1 MKKSIVAMLSITA
14 LATVANAEV
23 WEGTAGTPF
32 EADGMVVG
40 GSFFASDNELG
51 TTGNGTYFW
60 YAATNGTFYAGPFG
74 VYTNADNSGAYSGTR
89 PAIAGN
95 ANTTSKYLSIDTEG
109 ERLYRRF
116 GGTKLNENAYIG
128 GDNDFSVGTFTQYDV
143 TSTIYFD
150 SLVQFTVNEDE
161 APTTQAGDKLAV
173 WLQGG
178 ETTNLVVTAGYV
190 SDSGT
195 ITPTNY
201 VIDAVTVEPA
211 TWYRLTIEAFP
222 LTAEGTEASNRY
234 LGFRVRIDGNYLSTD
249 QAKMGGTVGQCVGEM
264 GGANVVEVSAD
275 EMLKL
280 FPSLV
285 VASSDD
291 DNCGNLSCVVF
302 EGTGAVDDLTFTDTD
317 PFGGVEPPPAEPG
330 YVEGGRTNTY
340 SDATAFVAA
349 FKSGKVLALPEG
361 WVFNAQTGEI
371 GPENGTAFATV
382 PTYYNVAADGTISL
396 NETVVKP
403 VLGTTEGTGD
413 DPDTEPI
420 TVGAT
425 TVTLNVT
432 NGKAGLYYGVRKY
445 ATLGGASSDT
455 WNQTAQTTDGNV
467 TLTVDKTANATAE
480 FYQVIVTDIAPAA
493 PTPEPG
499 N

>member
-1 MKKSIVAMLSITA
+1 MLSITA

-23 WEGTAGTPF
+23 SVLLEPTGTHFEGTTIGAPLYANCDDSGVYSETEGPF
-32 EADGMVVG
+32 
-40 GSFFASDNELG
+40 
-51 TTGNGTYFW
+51 FW
-60 YAATNGTFYAGPFG
+60 YASTNWTAETAQADTTTQFGT
-74 VYTNADNSGAYSGTR
+74 YTNFWGEYSRDR
-89 PAIAGN
+89 PEIAGR
-95 ANTTSKYLSIDTEG
+95 ADTTNRCLLIDTEG
-109 ERLYRRF
+109 GRLFRRI
-116 GGTKLNENAYIG
+116 GGTMDSGEGIAK
-128 GDNDFSVGTFTQYDV
+128 FPKYDV

-161 APTTQAGDKLAV
+161 APTIKTGDKLAV
-173 WLQGG
+173 WLKGG
-178 ETTNLVVTAGYV
+178 ETTNLVVTAGWL
-190 SDSGT
+190 DNQGGL
-195 ITPTNY
+195 TPTNY
-201 VIDAVTVEPA
+201 VISTSIASIEPG
-211 TWYRLTIEAFP
+211 TWHRLTIEMFKISSA
-222 LTAEGTEASNRY
+222 ASAQP
-234 LGFRVRIDGNYLSTD
+234 LGFRVFIDGAVVSSEEGPGDVASYLELAEATMAEGIS
-249 QAKMGGTVGQCVGEM
+249 AY
-264 GGANVVEVSAD
+264 VSA
-275 EMLKL
+275 KTL

-285 VASSDD
+285 DGSGSNA
-291 DNCGNLSCVVF
+291 NTLSCVAF
-302 EGTGAVDDLTFTDTD
+302 EGTGAVDDLTFTPND

-330 YVEGGRTNTY
+330 YVEDGRTNTC

-361 WVFNAQTGEI
+361 WVFDAQTGYI

-445 ATLGGASSDT
+445 ATLGGTSSDS
-455 WNQTAQTTDGNV
+455 WNTTAQAEDGNV

-493 PTPEPG
+493 PTAEPAG
-499 N
+499 E

>member
-14 LATVANAEV
+14 LATVANADPFTAPT
-23 WEGTAGTPF
+23 GTHFNTTTPGEPF
-32 EADGMVVG
+32 YGFLDDG
-40 GSFFASDNELG
+40 GSNTGPFYWFAATDVVYYCESQF
-51 TTGNGTYFW
+51 GTYTNTADIGS
-60 YAATNGTFYAGPFG
+60 YTGDRPEIATNYVGQY
-74 VYTNADNSGAYSGTR
+74 DR
-89 PAIAGN
+89 C
-95 ANTTSKYLSIDTEG
+95 LSIDTEG
-109 ERLYRRF
+109 GRLYRRM
-116 GGTKLNENAYIG
+116 A
-128 GDNDFSVGTFTQYDV
+128 GDTEPANGVDTFPQYDV
-143 TSTIYFD
+143 TSSLFFD

-161 APTTQAGDKLAV
+161 APTIQTGDKLAV
-173 WLQGG
+173 WLKGG
-178 ETTNLVVTAGYV
+178 ETTNLVITAGYV
-190 SDSGT
+190 DSSGVV
-195 ITPTNY
+195 TPTNY
-201 VIDAVTVEPA
+201 VIDTAVKNVLPGV
-211 TWYRLTIEAFP
+211 WHRLTIESFL
-222 LTAEGTEASNRY
+222 LTDNADAGNGY
-234 LGFRVRIDGNYLSTD
+234 IGFRVRIDGDYLTTT
-249 QAKMGGTVGQCVGEM
+249 QAKMNGLLADCVGEM
-264 GGANVVEVSAD
+264 SGAQTID
-275 EMLKL
+275 EPTAEEWQKL
-280 FPSLV
+280 FPSLA
-285 VASSDD
+285 VANGEVA
-291 DNCGNLSCVVF
+291 NCDTLSCVAF
-302 EGTGAVDDLTFTDTD
+302 EGTGAVDDLTFTPND

-330 YVEGGRTNTY
+330 YVEGGITNTY
-340 SDATAFVAA
+340 SDATAFVTA

-382 PTYYNVAADGTISL
+382 PAYYNVAADGTISL

-445 ATLGGASSDT
+445 ATLGGTSSDS
-455 WNQTAQTTDGNV
+455 WNTTAQAEDGNV

>member
-1 MKKSIVAMLSITA
+1 MLSITA

-32 EADGMVVG
+32 EAEGMGVG

-51 TTGNGTYFW
+51 TTGNGIYFW
-60 YAATNGTFYAGPFG
+60 YAATNEAFYAGPFG
-74 VYTNADNSGAYSGTR
+74 VYTNSEHLGVYSGSR

-95 ANTTSKYLSIDTEG
+95 ASTTNKCLAIDTEG

-128 GDNDFSVGTFTQYDV
+128 GDSDFSVGTFTQYDV
-143 TSTIYFD
+143 TSSIYFD

-161 APTTQAGDKLAV
+161 APTIQAGDKLAV

-291 DNCGNLSCVVF
+291 GNCGNLSCVAF

-317 PFGGVEPPPAEPG
+317 PFGGVEPPPTEPG
-330 YVEGGRTNTY
+330 YVEGGVTNTY
-340 SDATAFVAA
+340 SDAAAFVAA
-349 FKSGKVLALPEG
+349 FKAGKVLALPDG
-361 WVFNAQTGEI
+361 WEFNAQTGEI

-382 PTYYNVAADGTISL
+382 PAYYNVAADGTISL
-396 NETVVKP
+396 NETIVRP

-420 TVGAT
+420 TIDETNGIIK
-425 TVTLNVT
+425 LNVT

-445 ATLGGASSDT
+445 TALGGASSDT
-455 WNQTAQTTDGNV
+455 WNQTAQTADGNV
-467 TLTVDKTANATAE
+467 TLEVPKDATEPAA
-480 FYQVIVTDIAPAA
+480 FYQVIVNDALPAQS
-493 PTPEPG
+493 G